1 LTGINLYTTARFA
14 LWLGVS
20 MNIGS
25 LAIAVAEL
33 KMVQSVIAAID
44 AVAPGLGGPGKVE
57 RGVDRFEPRRVLHPT
72 PRFLPRTVLH
82 PTPRFLPRPVLHPA
96 PRVEDKGS
104 PIVETPP
111 VAHSSWPFPP
121 TWKVLPPVHSHSS
134 QQNLKIAAPRIDIR
148 SKGTL
153 VDLFI

>member
-1 LTGINLYTTARFA
+1 
-14 LWLGVS
+14 

-72 PRFLPRTVLH
+72 GAVFATNG
-82 PTPRFLPRPVLHPA
+82 TA
-96 PRVEDKGS
+96 S
-104 PIVETPP
+104 YT
-111 VAHSSWPFPP
+111 S
-121 TWKVLPPVHSHSS
+121 LPPSS
-134 QQNLKIAAPRIDIR
+134 CSASYATSRR
-148 SKGTL
+148 
-153 VDLFI
+153 